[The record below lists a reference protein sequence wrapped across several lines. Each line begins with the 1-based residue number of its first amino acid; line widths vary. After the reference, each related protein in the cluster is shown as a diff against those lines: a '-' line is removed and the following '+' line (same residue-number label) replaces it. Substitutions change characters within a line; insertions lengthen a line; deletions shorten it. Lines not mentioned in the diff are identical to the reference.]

1 MSGGENRVLHIF
13 CVVLATCTFIL
24 IIAGGLVTSNDAG
37 LSVPDWPLS
46 YGRWMP
52 DMVGGVFYEHG
63 HRMIAAVVGLLTL
76 ILNGLLFLVKAD
88 RALKR
93 LGLIALAA
101 ILVQAMLGGF
111 AVLLELPVM
120 VSVLHASLAQAFFC
134 LVVSLALFTSRS
146 WSPAALR
153 GQAEPP
159 AHVNYSNARL
169 LTFTLFTQLFLG
181 ALLRHSGTIDGVKAT
196 QVDVWALVG
205 HLLGALAVV
214 VMIVTM
220 AFPALQQSS
229 TGLVGQACR
238 TLLGLVFIQLGLGVG
253 ALVIRLDSLNRPQPV
268 PVDVAITT
276 GHLAV
281 GALMLAAS
289 LTLTLLCRSFH
300 MGTGGF
306 HPSKVS

>member
-1 MSGGENRVLHIF
+1 MSGGENRALHIF

-24 IIAGGLVTSNDAG
+24 IIAGGLVTSNNAG
-37 LSVPDWPLS
+37 LSVPDWPRS

-101 ILVQAMLGGF
+101 IVVQAMLGGF
-111 AVLLELPVM
+111 AVLLKLPVM
-120 VSVLHASLAQAFFC
+120 MSVLHASLAQAFFC

-146 WSPAALR
+146 WPPAALR
-153 GQAEPP
+153 GQADP
-159 AHVNYSNARL
+159 AHVKYSNARL

-196 QVDVWALVG
+196 QVNVWALAG

-214 VMIVTM
+214 VMIVTIV
-220 AFPALQQSS
+220 FPALRQGS

-238 TLLGLVFIQLGLGVG
+238 TLLGLVFVQLGLGVG
-253 ALVIRLDSLNRPQPV
+253 ALVIRLDSLSRPQPV
-268 PVDVAITT
+268 SVEVAIMT
-276 GHLAV
+276 GHLAI

-289 LTLTLLCRSFH
+289 LTLSLLCRSSH
-300 MGTGGF
+300 MGTGGL

>member
-1 MSGGENRVLHIF
+1 MSRGENRVLHIF
-13 CVVLATCTFIL
+13 CVVLAACTFIL

-46 YGRWMP
+46 YGQWMP

-63 HRMIAAVVGLLTL
+63 HRMIAAVVGLLTF

-101 ILVQAMLGGF
+101 IFVQAMLGGF
-111 AVLLELPVM
+111 AVLLKLPVM

-146 WSPAALR
+146 WPPKALR
-153 GQAEPP
+153 AQAEP
-159 AHVNYSNARL
+159 ANVNYSNARL
-169 LTFTLFTQLFLG
+169 LTFTLFAQLFLG

-205 HLLGALAVV
+205 HILGALAVV
-214 VMIVTM
+214 VMIVNI
-220 AFPALQQSS
+220 AFSALQQAS
-229 TGLVGQACR
+229 TGLVGKTCGM
-238 TLLGLVFIQLGLGVG
+238 LLGLVFVQLGLGVG
-253 ALVIRLDSLNRPQPV
+253 ALVIRLDLLNRPQLV
-268 PVDVAITT
+268 SIDVAITT
-276 GHLAV
+276 GHLAG

-289 LTLTLLCRSFH
+289 LQLTLLCRSYH
-300 MGTGGF
+300 METGGL
-306 HPSKVS
+306 HPSKVP